1 MKPHRMHPPQR
12 GMSLIFALL
21 ALLALSLGAV
31 ALVRSVDSGTAVL
44 GNLGFKQEALAS
56 SERATQAAIVWLAAN
71 ATTLDTDNT
80 AAGYYASATD
90 NLDATGQLS
99 SHSGRVLV
107 QWPVKADSVDL
118 DTHCDYATGN
128 FTASTQCTLTPRVL
142 TRTTSTEPVALS
154 YVIFRL
160 CANTGPT
167 TGTSCAA
174 PANSG
179 AGVANDKGSLD
190 YSKPAPLTG
199 TAQGTYYRI
208 VVQAVGARNTSSITE
223 TIVQF

>member
-1 MKPHRMHPPQR
+1 MKQR
-12 GMSLIFALL
+12 GLSLIFALL

-31 ALVRSVDSGTAVL
+31 ALVRSVDSGTTVL
-44 GNLGFKQEALAS
+44 GNLGFKQETVAS
-56 SERATQAAIVWLAAN
+56 TERATQTAIEWLAAN
-71 ATTLDTDNT
+71 ATALDADSPPED
-80 AAGYYASATD
+80 GYYASAKD

-99 SHSGRVLV
+99 SRADRVLV
-107 QWPVKADSVDL
+107 DWNG
-118 DTHCDYATGN
+118 DTCAYASGTVTGKCTLAAHTVA
-128 FTASTQCTLTPRVL
+128 TASA
-142 TRTTSTEPVALS
+142 TEPVTLRYA
-154 YVIFRL
+154 IFRL
-160 CANTGPT
+160 CSLTGAPT
-167 TGTSCAA
+167 ATGNSCAA

-208 VVQAVGARNTSSITE
+208 VVQAVGARSTSSITE

>member
-1 MKPHRMHPPQR
+1 MKPHRMHLHQRPHQR

-56 SERATQAAIVWLAAN
+56 SERATQAAIVWLSAN
-71 ATTLDTDNT
+71 ATLLESNSTTG
-80 AAGYYASATD
+80 GYYATSTD
-90 NLDATGQLS
+90 NLDATGQLTS
-99 SHSGRVLV
+99 NTNRVLV
-107 QWPVKADSVDL
+107 DWNG
-118 DTHCDYATGN
+118 DTCAYASGTVTGK
-128 FTASTQCTLTPRVL
+128 CTLTP
-142 TRTTSTEPVALS
+142 TTVTTASATEPVTLR

-160 CANTGPT
+160 CT
-167 TGTSCAA
+167 TAGATSAAGNSCAA

>member
-1 MKPHRMHPPQR
+1 MKQQR
-12 GMSLIFALL
+12 GLSLIFALL

-31 ALVRSVDSGTAVL
+31 ALVRSVDSGTTVL
-44 GNLGFKQEALAS
+44 GNLGFKQETVAS
-56 SERATQAAIVWLAAN
+56 TERATQTAIEWLAAN
-71 ATTLDTDNT
+71 ATALDTDNT
-80 AAGYYASATD
+80 AVGYYASATD

-99 SHSGRVLV
+99 SNNSRVLV
-107 QWPVKADSVDL
+107 DWNGDTCAYASGTVTGKCTLAARTVASAGATEPVTLRYAICRLCSA
-118 DTHCDYATGN
+118 TGAPTATGN
-128 FTASTQCTLTPRVL
+128 
-142 TRTTSTEPVALS
+142 
-154 YVIFRL
+154 
-160 CANTGPT
+160 
-167 TGTSCAA
+167 SCAA

-208 VVQAVGARNTSSITE
+208 VVQAVGARSTSSITE

>member
-1 MKPHRMHPPQR
+1 MKQR

-31 ALVRSVDSGTAVL
+31 ALVRSVDSGTTVL
-44 GNLGFKQEALAS
+44 GNLGFKQETVAS
-56 SERATQAAIVWLAAN
+56 TERATQTAIEWLAAN
-71 ATTLDTDNT
+71 ATTLDADNT
-80 AAGYYASATD
+80 AVGYYASATD

-99 SHSGRVLV
+99 SNNSRVLV
-107 QWPVKADSVDL
+107 DWNG
-118 DTHCDYATGN
+118 DTCAYASGTVTGK
-128 FTASTQCTLTPRVL
+128 CTLAA
-142 TRTTSTEPVALS
+142 RTVASASATEPVTLRYA
-154 YVIFRL
+154 IFRL
-160 CANTGPT
+160 CSLTGAPT
-167 TGTSCAA
+167 ATGNSCAA

-208 VVQAVGARNTSSITE
+208 VVQAVGARSTSSITE

>member
-1 MKPHRMHPPQR
+1 MKQR

-31 ALVRSVDSGTAVL
+31 ALVRSVDSGTGVL
-44 GNLGFKQEALAS
+44 GNLGFKQETVAS
-56 SERATQAAIVWLAAN
+56 AERATQAAVDWLAAN
-71 ATTLDTDNT
+71 ATALEANNT
-80 AAGYYASATD
+80 AVGYYASAYD

-99 SHSGRVLV
+99 SNSTRVLV
-107 QWPVKADSVDL
+107 DWNG
-118 DTHCDYATGN
+118 DTCAYASGTVTGKCTLAARTVT
-128 FTASTQCTLTPRVL
+128 TASA
-142 TRTTSTEPVALS
+142 TEPVTLRYA
-154 YVIFRL
+154 IFRL
-160 CANTGPT
+160 CST
-167 TGTSCAA
+167 TGATTAAGNACAA

-208 VVQAVGARNTSSITE
+208 VVQAVGSRNTSSITE

>member
-1 MKPHRMHPPQR
+1 MKQR
-12 GMSLIFALL
+12 GLSLIFALL

-31 ALVRSVDSGTAVL
+31 ALVRSVDSGTTVL
-44 GNLGFKQEALAS
+44 GNLGFKQETVAS
-56 SERATQAAIVWLAAN
+56 TERATQTAIEWLAAN
-71 ATTLDTDNT
+71 ATTLDANNT
-80 AAGYYASATD
+80 AVGYYASATD

-99 SHSGRVLV
+99 SHAGRVLV
-107 QWPVKADSVDL
+107 DWNG
-118 DTHCDYATGN
+118 DTCAYASGTVTG
-128 FTASTQCTLTPRVL
+128 QCTLAA
-142 TRTTSTEPVALS
+142 RTVATASATEPVTLRYA
-154 YVIFRL
+154 IFRL
-160 CANTGPT
+160 CSATGAPT
-167 TGTSCAA
+167 ATGNSCAA

-208 VVQAVGARNTSSITE
+208 VVQAVGARSTSSITE

>member
-1 MKPHRMHPPQR
+1 
-12 GMSLIFALL
+12 MSYARRRTV
-21 ALLALSLGAV
+21 GATLQDRRH
-31 ALVRSVDSGTAVL
+31 AGGTTV
-44 GNLGFKQEALAS
+44 
-56 SERATQAAIVWLAAN
+56 
-71 ATTLDTDNT
+71 TT
-80 AAGYYASATD
+80 ASAT
-90 NLDATGQLS
+90 
-99 SHSGRVLV
+99 
-107 QWPVKADSVDL
+107 
-118 DTHCDYATGN
+118 
-128 FTASTQCTLTPRVL
+128 
-142 TRTTSTEPVALS
+142 EPVTLR

-160 CANTGPT
+160 CT
-167 TGTSCAA
+167 TAGATSAAGNSCAA

>member
-1 MKPHRMHPPQR
+1 MTTTRRAPQR
-12 GMSLIFALL
+12 GLSLIFALL

-31 ALVRSVDSGTAVL
+31 ALVRSVDSGTTVL
-44 GNLGFKQEALAS
+44 GNLGFKQETVAS
-56 SERATQAAIVWLAAN
+56 TERATQAAVEWLATN
-71 ATTLDTDNT
+71 ATTLDANNT
-80 AAGYYASATD
+80 GAGYYATAHD

-99 SHSGRVLV
+99 SLASRVLV
-107 QWPVKADSVDL
+107 DWNN
-118 DTHCDYATGN
+118 DTCSYASGTVSG
-128 FTASTQCTLTPRVL
+128 ACTLAA
-142 TRTTSTEPVALS
+142 RTLVSSSATEPVTLRYA
-154 YVIFRL
+154 IFRL
-160 CANTGPT
+160 CSATGAPS
-167 TGTSCAA
+167 GSGNSCAA

-208 VVQAVGARNTSSITE
+208 VVQAVGARSTSSITE

>member
-1 MKPHRMHPPQR
+1 MKQR
-12 GMSLIFALL
+12 GLSLIFALL

-31 ALVRSVDSGTAVL
+31 ALVRSVDSGTTVL
-44 GNLGFKQEALAS
+44 GNLGFKQETVAS
-56 SERATQAAIVWLAAN
+56 TERATQTAIEWLAAN
-71 ATTLDTDNT
+71 ATALDANNT
-80 AAGYYASATD
+80 AVGYYASATD

-99 SHSGRVLV
+99 SHAGRVLV
-107 QWPVKADSVDL
+107 DWNG
-118 DTHCDYATGN
+118 DTCAYASGTVTGKCTLSARTVT
-128 FTASTQCTLTPRVL
+128 TASA
-142 TRTTSTEPVALS
+142 TEPVTLRYA
-154 YVIFRL
+154 IFRL
-160 CANTGPT
+160 CSATGAPT
-167 TGTSCAA
+167 AVGNSCAA

-208 VVQAVGARNTSSITE
+208 VVQAVGARSTSSITE